1 MLQYDELLY
10 VKDDVMLYEMLLNDE
25 LLLWNDE
32 LLLHGW
38 YGYDELQQKNEE
50 NDETL
55 RNGKQ
60 KQIMFT
66 NDETSH
72 VRWRNQ
78 RMWWQENWMPNESRN
93 LPNKDH
99 RLSNQENLPNDIEH
113 RRKYVR
119 RQKDLRQERL
129 KIFLNIFL
137 LWE

>member
-66 NDETSH
+66 NDETSQ
-72 VRWRNQ
+72 VWWRNQ
-78 RMWWQENWMPNESRN
+78 RMWWQENWMPNENRN